1 MLSFSK
7 LWKEFPPKKEWAMH
21 RVADSPVCFPFCNA
35 VLMPL
40 FPGAQAFWPRVDP
53 AVQFSATL
61 VPASFSLHQP
71 FSLPLVL
78 PHLPLTSIFF
88 SVVASLVLRAEINCS
103 SALRAYTFSCWHMS
117 PRPLSR
123 SWRRGFQS
131 IVPALKP
138 CCGIL

>member
-21 RVADSPVCFPFCNA
+21 READSPVCFPCCNA

-40 FPGAQAFWPRVDP
+40 FPGAQAFWPCVDP

-71 FSLPLVL
+71 FSLPLIL

-88 SVVASLVLRAEINCS
+88 SVVASLGLRAEINCS
-103 SALRAYTFSCWHMS
+103 SAEEHI
-117 PRPLSR
+117 LSR
-123 SWRRGFQS
+123 VGTCHPILCPGAGEEGFSPLYQ
-131 IVPALKP
+131 
-138 CCGIL
+138 G